1 MMMAS
6 TRLCWVLV
14 NTVPYQEARLR
25 AAAMQMPLRVGVVQ
39 LAGRDAFRALELVVQ
54 GDESID
60 RRTLFPD
67 KRFHDID
74 GRAMVRGLRALLDE
88 LRPNVVCIN
97 GWSEG
102 GCIAALGWCVANRV
116 PAVMMSE
123 STAYDQRRRWWKEA
137 IKRRIVGLC
146 SAILVGGSAHR
157 DYIAELGASL
167 DHVFMGYDAVDNDHF
182 RKGAERARRAESSL
196 RQELSLPPAYFM
208 ACSRFEA
215 KKNLPGLLR
224 GYARYR
230 ELVSGRPWSLVVV
243 GDGELKEEL
252 FALRHRLGLE
262 EQVLFP
268 GAKNYQE
275 LPSYYGLAGAFVHAS
290 TTEQWGLVVNEA
302 MAAGLPVLVS
312 KRCGCAPDLVVPG
325 SNGLLFDPDDV
336 NSIASAMVEIA
347 DGSHDLSAMGRSSQK
362 IVGRWSPTCFA
373 QSLNEAV
380 EAAMRT
386 PAPVPGLIDR
396 LLLWTLRER

>member
-1 MMMAS
+1 MMIAA

-14 NTVPYQEARLR
+14 NTVPYHEARLR
-25 AAAMQMPLRVGVVQ
+25 AVATQMPLRVSVVQ
-39 LAGRDAFRALELVVQ
+39 LAGRDAFRALQPAVQ
-54 GDESID
+54 ADENID

-67 KRFHDID
+67 KRYHDID
-74 GRAMVRGLRALLDE
+74 GRAMVRGLQTLLDE

-97 GWSEG
+97 GWSSG

-116 PAVMMSE
+116 PAIMMSE
-123 STAYDQRRRWWKEA
+123 STAYDHQRQRWKEA
-137 IKRRIVGLC
+137 IKRHIVGLC
-146 SAILVGGSAHR
+146 SASLVGGTAHR
-157 DYIAELGASL
+157 DYIAELGAPL

-182 RKGAERARRAESSL
+182 RNGAERARRAESFL
-196 RQELSLPPAYFM
+196 RQKLSLPPAYFM

-215 KKNLPGLLR
+215 KKNLLGLLR

-230 ELVSGRPWSLVVV
+230 ELVSSTPWSLVVV
-243 GDGELKEEL
+243 GDGGLKGEL

-262 EQVLFP
+262 EHVLFP

-312 KRCGCAPDLVVPG
+312 KCCGCAPDLVVPG
-325 SNGLLFDPDDV
+325 SNGLLFDPNDV
-336 NSIASAMVEIA
+336 SSIANAMVEIA
-347 DGSHDLSAMGRSSQK
+347 DGSYGRRAMGRNSQK
-362 IVGRWSPTCFA
+362 IVGRWSLTRFA
-373 QSLNEAV
+373 EGLNEAV

-386 PAPVPGLIDR
+386 QAPIPGLIDR
-396 LLLWTLRER
+396 LLLWMLRQR

>member
-6 TRLCWVLV
+6 MRLCWVQV
-14 NTVPYQEARLR
+14 NAVPYQEARLR

-39 LAGRDAFRALELVVQ
+39 LAGRDAFRALELAIQ
-54 GDESID
+54 GDKSID

-67 KRFHDID
+67 KRFDDID

-116 PAVMMSE
+116 PAVLMSE
-123 STAYDQRRRWWKEA
+123 STAYDQRRWWWKEA

-146 SAILVGGSAHR
+146 SASLVGGSAHR
-157 DYIAELGASL
+157 DYMAELGASP

-230 ELVSGRPWSLVVV
+230 ELASGRPWSLVVV

-262 EQVLFP
+262 GHVLFP
-268 GAKNYQE
+268 GAKNYQD

-302 MAAGLPVLVS
+302 MAAALPVLVS

-347 DGSHDLSAMGRSSQK
+347 DGAHRLRAMGRNSQT
-362 IVGRWSPTCFA
+362 IVGRWSPTRFA
-373 QSLNEAV
+373 ESLNEAV
-380 EAAMRT
+380 DAAMRR
-386 PAPVPGLIDR
+386 PVPVPRPIDR
-396 LLLWTLRER
+396 LLLWMLRER

>member
-1 MMMAS
+1 LEQS
-6 TRLCWVLV
+6 
-14 NTVPYQEARLR
+14 
-25 AAAMQMPLRVGVVQ
+25 VQ
-39 LAGRDAFRALELVVQ
+39 DNENY
-54 GDESID
+54 D

-67 KRFHDID
+67 KRVQDIN
-74 GRAMVRGLRALLDE
+74 GRAMVRGLRGFLDE
-88 LRPNVVCIN
+88 LKPNVVCIN
-97 GWSEG
+97 GWSDG
-102 GCIAALGWCVANRV
+102 GSVAALGWCVANRV
-116 PAVMMSE
+116 PAIIMSE
-123 STAYDQRRRWWKEA
+123 STAHDHQRRQWKEE

-146 SAILVGGSAHR
+146 SASLVGGSAHR
-157 DYIAELGASL
+157 DHIAELGASP
-167 DHVFMGYDAVDNDHF
+167 DNVFMGYDAVDNDHF

-230 ELVSGRPWSLVVV
+230 ELASGRPWSLVVV
-243 GDGELKEEL
+243 GDGGLKEEL

-262 EQVLFP
+262 GHVLFP

-290 TTEQWGLVVNEA
+290 TTEQWGLVINEA

-347 DGSHDLSAMGRSSQK
+347 DGSDGLRAMGRNSQT
-362 IVGRWSPTCFA
+362 IVGRWSPARFA
-373 QSLNEAV
+373 ESLNEAV
-380 EAAMRT
+380 DAAMRR
-386 PAPVPGLIDR
+386 PVPLPGLIDR
-396 LLLWTLRER
+396 LLLWMLQER